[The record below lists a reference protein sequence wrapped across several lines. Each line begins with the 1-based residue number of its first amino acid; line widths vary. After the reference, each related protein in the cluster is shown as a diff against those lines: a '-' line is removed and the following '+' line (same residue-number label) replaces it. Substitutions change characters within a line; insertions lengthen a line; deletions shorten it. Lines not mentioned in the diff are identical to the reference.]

1 MEYTV
6 PRAQGLGDCLLLK
19 HVTAMP
25 YVIYTVHGAVVSKR
39 TRLVASVSFR
49 NFVKCVASSPAF
61 PAFSAATEKAGNP
74 GDKASKCVVL

>member
-25 YVIYTVHGAVVSKR
+25 YVIYTVHGAIVSR
-39 TRLVASVSFR
+39 HIRQVASV
-49 NFVKCVASSPAF
+49 CLGILSPGF
-61 PAFSAATEKAGNP
+61 PAFSAPTAGNP